1 MTTILYYS
9 NFCEHCKKL
18 IVHLSKT
25 KLKEK
30 IHFVNIDN
38 RYTDNNKTHILLPNG
53 QTLSMPPHVI
63 KVPALMLI
71 DSYNVM
77 YGNEIY
83 NYLKPKEEKLKQQNT
98 MNNGE
103 PLAFSAEIAN
113 TLSDT
118 YSFLDMSSEELSA
131 KGSGGFRQM
140 HNFAKLHN
148 NTTIET
154 PTDNYEPNRVKEVDL
169 TKLQEQRQN
178 DIKM

>member
-1 MTTILYYS
+1 MATILYYS

-38 RYTDNNKTHILLPNG
+38 RYKDNNKTYILLPDG
-53 QTLSMPPHVI
+53 QTLSMPPHVT
-63 KVPALMLI
+63 KVPALMLT

-83 NYLKPKEEKLKQQNT
+83 NYLKPAEEKLKQQNT

-103 PLAFSAEIAN
+103 PLAFSAEITN
-113 TLSDT
+113 SMSDT

-140 HNFAKLHN
+140 HTFAKLHN
-148 NTTIET
+148 DDTIDT

-169 TKLQEQRQN
+169 TKLQEQRME
-178 DIKM
+178 DVKI